1 MKMHRNKK
9 ASKLPNVS
17 PNVDLFQLLYS
28 LQEALLVP
36 SYKTN
41 WVQTSP
47 LSFKQKCIKEIVTA
61 KML

>member
-1 MKMHRNKK
+1 MKMRRNKK
-9 ASKLPNVS
+9 ANKLPNVS

-41 WVQTSP
+41 
-47 LSFKQKCIKEIVTA
+47 
-61 KML
+61 

>member
-1 MKMHRNKK
+1 MK
-9 ASKLPNVS
+9 SKLPNVS

-41 WVQTSP
+41 
-47 LSFKQKCIKEIVTA
+47 
-61 KML
+61 